1 MESKIVYMPY
11 ILAQTADP
19 LLVEGDESD
28 IEKIREK
35 YVCKTKEDLS
45 FYCFD
50 VIESIDDKDLTE

>member
-1 MESKIVYMPY
+1 MPY
-11 ILAQTADP
+11 ILVQTVDP
-19 LLVEGDESD
+19 LLVEGDGSD

>member
-1 MESKIVYMPY
+1 MPY
-11 ILAQTADP
+11 ILVQTVDP

-35 YVCKTKEDLS
+35 YVCKTKNDLN

-50 VIESIDDKDLTE
+50 VIESIDDKDLTD